1 MTLRRISVICVSRM
15 TNITKQN
22 SKKST
27 GYVMAGI
34 GLLMILANA
43 LNYVLGW
50 DGEFTPLMIIGLV
63 LVITGMNLSKK
74 HQDA

>member
-1 MTLRRISVICVSRM
+1 M
-15 TNITKQN
+15 TNNPKQN
-22 SKKST
+22 RKKNA

-50 DGEFTPLMIIGLV
+50 DGEFMPLMIIGLV
-63 LVITGMNLSKK
+63 LVVTGMNLVKK
-74 HQDA
+74 G